1 MLAIKIRDCKDIKEI
16 RNWSTENNVNL
27 EAAVKIAL
35 YADDITLFLQNE
47 QDMFHVLSIIED
59 FS

>member
-1 MLAIKIRDCKDIKEI
+1 M
-16 RNWSTENNVNL
+16 NNVNL

-47 QDMFHVLSIIED
+47 QDIFHVLPIIED
-59 FS
+59 FARIFVEV